1 MMKDRKDP
9 NESEA
14 HGHDEDHGNQQQ
26 ASRPSG
32 QDRQEQYQRTKAN
45 PDANLSR
52 GTPADREARL
62 RRRAH
67 KIWEREGR
75 PEGMAQEHWN
85 RAAQDLDRE
94 DADIHSDD
102 RPGGEPGAG
111 TGPEKKPKCDRT

>member
-9 NESEA
+9 NEWEA
-14 HGHDEDHGNQQQ
+14 HGHDEDQRNQQQ

-32 QDRQEQYQRTKAN
+32 QDRQKQYQRTKAN

-52 GTPADREARL
+52 GTPPDREARL

-67 KIWEREGR
+67 EIW
-75 PEGMAQEHWN
+75 
-85 RAAQDLDRE
+85 DLDRE

-102 RPGGEPGAG
+102 RPGGEPDPG
-111 TGPEKKPKCDRT
+111 TGPEKKPKSDRT